1 MNLQVEATGSWR
13 RAGDAKGSTNPLV
26 MPRLLPD
33 GSLEEPTE
41 MRLVLRPDGRLE
53 VESEIGALLGLF

>member
-1 MNLQVEATGSWR
+1 
-13 RAGDAKGSTNPLV
+13 

-53 VESEIGALLGLF
+53 VESEIGACLRHFGEAHSYS